1 MRKKKLILNL
11 KLKKKIHNLPIIS
24 DNNEAL
30 PGEDGIVIINQT
42 KTQDPHTQQNHVL
55 RVTCNKQPE
64 RKDLEAEAE
73 VTADDTADDRA
84 DDRAD
89 VVSVMGIVSFTQM
102 SLF

>member
-1 MRKKKLILNL
+1 M
-11 KLKKKIHNLPIIS
+11 
-24 DNNEAL
+24 
-30 PGEDGIVIINQT
+30 IINQT
-42 KTQDPHTQQNHVL
+42 KTQDTHTQQNHVL

-84 DDRAD
+84 D